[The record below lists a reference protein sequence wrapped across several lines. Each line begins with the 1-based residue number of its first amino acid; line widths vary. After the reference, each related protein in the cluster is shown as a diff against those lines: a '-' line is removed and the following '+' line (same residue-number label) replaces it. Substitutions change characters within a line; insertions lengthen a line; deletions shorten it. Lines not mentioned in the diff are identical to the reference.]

1 MLDFSSRTRWYLL
14 IAFIFSLTQLNF
26 WKMLRTLKLIF
37 QIKWRMFDDSLILL
51 RVINRY
57 ECRKKTAMSFFVLVQ
72 RKWISQFVF
81 IPGKVR
87 IEFDANAFP
96 ELDWGLLQHHRH
108 VWKLGKWSAC
118 FELASILPTK
128 STYSQFKMKL
138 EIEVNGVTVA
148 GQWSGSC
155 TWGIWKVL
163 EWS

>member
-1 MLDFSSRTRWYLL
+1 MLGFSSRTWICML
-14 IAFIFSLTQLNF
+14 ISFILSPERFRF
-26 WKMLRTLKLIF
+26 RRTLWTLNWKI
-37 QIKWRMFDDSLILL
+37 QIKWCMFEDSLILL
-51 RVINRY
+51 RAIDRY
-57 ECRKKTAMSFFVLVQ
+57 KCRNKTAMSFFVLVQ

-96 ELDWGLLQHHRH
+96 ELVWGLLQHHRH